1 MNAGIKKETRP
12 ITGPY
17 YRSLTWY
24 LIPSVIIVSFAPMM
38 LVGVVI
44 LHQFQSSYTDKVN
57 AHLNELVLKHK
68 QNIDHFLEE
77 KTADLKVLL
86 KTSSMDELRDEE
98 ILSRKLS
105 ILQAEYRGEFV
116 DLGIVNEQGRQVAY
130 AGPFK
135 LDKANY
141 SQAPWF
147 EKAMKE
153 DIFIS
158 DVFLGLRGLPHFI
171 ISIKQTLGDR
181 AWIIRATIDFVAFNN
196 LVENIRMGETG
207 FAFIVNRK
215 NEFQTQPRAGISS
228 EKQFYQHLLKTPQNA
243 GTVHITRQRVDE
255 RQGILPGGDEY
266 IYVSSFLKNGQ
277 WLLVYRQNTSD
288 AFSIVHT
295 AKKLALLIFGCGG
308 LGIITMAIVLSRR
321 MIGLVAKA
329 DMEKEMMNQ
338 QVIETSKL
346 ASVGELASGVA
357 HEINNPV
364 AIMVEEAGWIQDLL
378 EEEEF
383 EKSQNLEEFHRA
395 LTQIKTQ
402 GSRCREITHKL
413 LSFARKT
420 ESSSQQININHL
432 ITELI
437 DLTRQRTK
445 YTNVK
450 IRVETPEDL
459 PLIAA
464 SGTELQ
470 QIFLNLVNNAID
482 AMESSGGEVLI
493 RARQGD
499 NAIVVSVSDTGQGI
513 PQSNL
518 DRIFDP
524 FFTTKPVG
532 KGTGLGLSICYGII
546 KKMGGEID
554 VSSEVGSGTT
564 FSVTFP
570 LPGTKPTARKNRAV
584 F

>member
-1 MNAGIKKETRP
+1 MNLDHEQAVNPAKRS
-12 ITGPY
+12 Y
-17 YRSLTWY
+17 YRSLRWY
-24 LIPSVIIVSFAPMM
+24 LIPGVILVSFAPML
-38 LVGVVI
+38 LVGGLV
-44 LHQFQSSYTDKVN
+44 LNQFQRSYSDKVE

-86 KTSSMDELRDEE
+86 KTSGIQRLRNEAV
-98 ILSRKLS
+98 LARKLA
-105 ILQAEYRGEFV
+105 ILQTEYRGEFV
-116 DLGIVNEQGRQVAY
+116 DLGIVNDQGQQVAY

-135 LDKANY
+135 LDQANY

-147 EKAMKE
+147 KKAMNE

-171 ISIKQTLGDR
+171 ISIKQQLDGT

-196 LVENIRMGETG
+196 LVEAIRMGETG

-215 NEFQTQPRAGISS
+215 NEFQTTPPADLSS
-228 EKQFYQHLLKTPQNA
+228 EKPFFQDLLQAPKSPMDA
-243 GTVHITRQRVDE
+243 VKITRQQADDT
-255 RQGILPGGDEY
+255 GGMLAGDEY
-266 IYVSSFLKNGQ
+266 IYVASLLKNGE

-288 AFSIVHT
+288 AFSIVRSAINLT
-295 AKKLALLIFGCGG
+295 LVIFAFGG
-308 LGIITMAIVLSRR
+308 LGIITMAVVLSRR
-321 MIGLVAKA
+321 VVGLVARA
-329 DMEKEMMNQ
+329 DMEKELMNQ

-346 ASVGELASGVA
+346 ASIGELASGVA

-378 EEEEF
+378 EDEVF
-383 EKSQNLEEFHRA
+383 EKSQNLDEFHRA
-395 LTQIKTQ
+395 LGQIKTQ
-402 GSRCREITHKL
+402 GSRCKEITHKL

-420 ESSSQQININHL
+420 ESSNQQINIDQL
-432 ITELI
+432 MTELV
-437 DLTRQRTK
+437 DLTTQRTK
-445 YTNVK
+445 YSNVK
-450 IRVETPEDL
+450 VSVQALDVLPE
-459 PLIAA
+459 ITA
-464 SGTELQ
+464 SSTELQ
-470 QIFLNLVNNAID
+470 QIFLNLLNNAID
-482 AMESSGGEVLI
+482 AAASSGGTVTITTRLEHNTI
-493 RARQGD
+493 
-499 NAIVVSVSDTGQGI
+499 IVAVSDTGPGI

-532 KGTGLGLSICYGII
+532 KGTGLGLSICYGIV
-546 KKMGGEID
+546 KKMGGNIV

-564 FSVTFP
+564 FSVSLP
-570 LPGTKPTARKNRAV
+570 LVQKQTLPQKSRAR